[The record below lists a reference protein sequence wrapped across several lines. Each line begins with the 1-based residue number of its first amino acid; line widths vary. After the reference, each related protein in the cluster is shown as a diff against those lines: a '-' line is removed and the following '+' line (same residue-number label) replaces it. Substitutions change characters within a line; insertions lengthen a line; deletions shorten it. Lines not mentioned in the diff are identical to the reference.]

1 MRYVPGSFVLDDI
14 VPDGA
19 MPRDDIDILFD
30 KLQSIEPPQA
40 LISRILDLSR
50 NSSSLPLPLL
60 SAPALRNPWEELD
73 MLAFRNNKQKPC

>member
-1 MRYVPGSFVLDDI
+1 MRYVPSSFVLDDI
-14 VPDGA
+14 ASDAA

-30 KLQSIEPPQA
+30 KLQSIEPPQS

-50 NSSSLPLPLL
+50 NSSSLSLL

-73 MLAFRNNKQKPC
+73 MLAFRNDKRNPPC